1 MIDITKLHYTI
12 AMIEVCLFAVGV
24 GIGYGLSTLSIFMGN
39 KMANNM
45 VQNFTAPIQTEDEPT
60 ISTEVNPIYD
70 FSAYEDTLKDYSN
83 IEPVQDKENTNPNE
97 EEFTPLN

>member
-1 MIDITKLHYTI
+1 
-12 AMIEVCLFAVGV
+12 MIEVCLFAVGV

-70 FSAYEDTLKDYSN
+70 FSASEDTLKDYTN
-83 IEPVQDKENTNPNE
+83 IEPQQDKENTNPNE